1 MQKRW
6 QVRPQRQ
13 RVIIVILL
21 FVVLLMGSVALYFED
36 RTNGLLRQVH
46 DPVMMIFIGASP
58 ERFASSQLLW
68 LLLWFGYMLL
78 PIFASAGITHTYQ
91 QGLYPYLNLRSVAIE
106 ANLDD

>member
-6 QVRPQRQ
+6 QVRPQKQ

-21 FVVLLMGSVALYFED
+21 FVGLLMGSVALYFED

-58 ERFASSQLLW
+58 ERFPVVNYCGCSFGLATCCYRFLLV
-68 LLLWFGYMLL
+68 LVSRILISRDY
-78 PIFASAGITHTYQ
+78 IHI
-91 QGLYPYLNLRSVAIE
+91 
-106 ANLDD
+106 